1 MPDTIDAAVETAR
14 KLKAV
19 ELAQKRF
26 YRERRGSD
34 QVTAT
39 LAQVTVNECPGQVG
53 QTVTADVQR
62 PQAQRRGISLQ
73 CWHCKQPGHIRREY
87 PILQQSL
94 ERPGGRGLPP
104 AMIPKTKS
112 TAIVGGTCIDTR
124 LAPSICGVVEGCSI
138 LMLGNTGSA
147 LTTVVRTDIWEKL
160 VLSTEHKLSP
170 ATQAVVAAKGKG
182 ISLSGQ
188 VKLEIQIEG
197 LKVKHLC
204 LVAKDLT
211 HEFHLGSDF
220 LYTIMAALLIS
231 ILDCFRQEGRWY
243 VEI

>member
-1 MPDTIDAAVETAR
+1 
-14 KLKAV
+14 
-19 ELAQKRF
+19 
-26 YRERRGSD
+26 
-34 QVTAT
+34 
-39 LAQVTVNECPGQVG
+39 
-53 QTVTADVQR
+53 
-62 PQAQRRGISLQ
+62 
-73 CWHCKQPGHIRREY
+73 
-87 PILQQSL
+87 
-94 ERPGGRGLPP
+94 
-104 AMIPKTKS
+104 MIPKTKS

-170 ATQAVVAAKGKG
+170 ATQAVGAAKGKG